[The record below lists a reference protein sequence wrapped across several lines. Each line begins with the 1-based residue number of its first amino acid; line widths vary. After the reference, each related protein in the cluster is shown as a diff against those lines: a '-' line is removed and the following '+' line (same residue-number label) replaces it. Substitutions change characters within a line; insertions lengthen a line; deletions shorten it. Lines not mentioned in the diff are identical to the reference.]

1 MYNVCKLG
9 IDPLRKVS
17 NVRTVVAAEDLRS
30 TPVLWRE
37 IGLQVTVARGRPAS
51 TIERLW
57 KQYLENREHLE
68 DNVGG
73 EAAPS
78 EASRRARRL
87 RDKLV
92 VNYSPL
98 VKYVANMLPS
108 RLRAAAES
116 EDVLAWGLIGLLNAV
131 ESYDPS
137 RNTKFESYAI
147 YRIKW
152 TILDELRRQ
161 DWLPRRVR
169 MRAQEIDRAAT
180 ELSQTLSRVP
190 TEEEVADA
198 VGMTAAEYRKFVE
211 QYSRAQTSSLEARM
225 EMNERVGTEFHS
237 LVIDRGARNPQS
249 EADQASLREE
259 ITEAISELKEQERL
273 VATFYFYE
281 GLTLKEIGR
290 VLDLTEGR
298 ISQVLHRALIK
309 LRENLT
315 GSPILT
321 RL

>member
-1 MYNVCKLG
+1 MQG
-9 IDPLRKVS
+9 
-17 NVRTVVAAEDLRS
+17 TA
-30 TPVLWRE
+30 T
-37 IGLQVTVARGRPAS
+37 RGKPAS

-57 KQYLENREHLE
+57 KQYFESKGHLGG
-68 DNVGG
+68 NAVGDSLY
-73 EAAPS
+73 S
-78 EASRRARRL
+78 ETGRRVRRL

-108 RLRAAAES
+108 RLHAAAES
-116 EDVLAWGLIGLLNAV
+116 EDVMAWGLIGLLNAI

-152 TILDELRRQ
+152 SILDELRRQ
-161 DWLPRRVR
+161 DWVPRRVR
-169 MRAQEIDRAAT
+169 MRAQEIDRTAT
-180 ELSQTLSRVP
+180 ALSQTLSRVP
-190 TEEEVADA
+190 TEEEVANA
-198 VGMTAAEYRKFVE
+198 VGMTVSEYRKFLE

-225 EMNERVGTEFHS
+225 EMNERIGTEFHS
-237 LVIDRGARNPQS
+237 LIMDHGARNPQS

-259 ITEAISELKEQERL
+259 ITEAIGELKEQERL

-290 VLDLTEGR
+290 TLNLTEGR
-298 ISQVLHRALIK
+298 ISQVLHRALVK